1 MHAEFPDERIER
13 HHFGGIVRRHLHGL
27 GRRQD
32 IKLVGIEDQAPVG
45 ARGNRLPEIGD
56 LIGGATLDVDHRG
69 VPLGA
74 MADDNAG
81 GCRSRPAAKFA
92 TDTYHLMLRPGA
104 ERVAALGGLHAFMSW
119 PYPIITDSG
128 GYQVM
133 SLAPLRKVAEA
144 GVTFRSHIDGAMVE
158 LSPERAIEVQNLLGS
173 DIAMQLDECVSL
185 PAERD
190 EIERAM
196 RLSLRWA
203 ERCKRAFENAPAG
216 RALFGIVQG
225 GDDKGLREES
235 ARALI
240 DIGFHGYAI
249 GGLAVGEAPEV
260 MRKVVAETAPALPA
274 ERPRYL
280 MGVGMP
286 ADLLAAV
293 ARGVD
298 MFDCVLP
305 TCNGRHGLAFTRFGP
320 INIKNAHHAEDPR
333 PLDAQ
338 SNCPAARDFS
348 RAYLHHL
355 FKAGEALGGTLLSV
369 VNLFY
374 YQELM
379 AGARAAIAAGR
390 FADHVAQTTEQWS
403 AKRDIRAQ

>member
-1 MHAEFPDERIER
+1 MPKPFSFSLVATDGTARTGEISTA
-13 HHFGGIVRRHLHGL
+13 HGL
-27 GRRQD
+27 VRTP
-32 IKLVGIEDQAPVG
+32 AFMPVG
-45 ARGNRLPEIGD
+45 TQ
-56 LIGGATLDVDHRG
+56 GAIKGVHHDDVRAS
-69 VPLGA
+69 GA
-74 MADDNAG
+74 DIMLAN
-81 GCRSRPAAKFA
+81 
-92 TDTYHLMLRPGA
+92 TYHLMLRPGA

-305 TCNGRHGLAFTRFGP
+305 TRNGRHGLAFTRFGP